1 MQGRPPSI
9 LYLCR
14 SEQQFFLRWSMA
26 LFRNIVIGL
35 VGGAVGTLA
44 MGQYWTRVA
53 PLLQDDEG
61 ESSGD
66 HKPTPDRHS
75 IAPLGQLHAP
85 GESSTAALGR
95 LAYEAAEGH
104 TPKKEGTRT
113 ALSEGIHWGMGV
125 LNGGLYGALAGPR
138 EPLKAAI
145 FGVGLWA
152 LMDEGLVP
160 LMGLQDGPGGS
171 TPRGHINRLG
181 AHLAYGL
188 GLGLTALALDRM
200 LPDGK

>member
-1 MQGRPPSI
+1 
-9 LYLCR
+9 
-14 SEQQFFLRWSMA
+14 MA

-104 TPKKEGTRT
+104 TPRKEGTRT
-113 ALSEGIHWGMGV
+113 ALSEGVHWGMGV

-160 LMGLQDGPGGS
+160 LMGLQDGPAGS

-188 GLGLTALALDRM
+188 GLGLMALALDRV
-200 LPDGK
+200 LPDGQ

>member
-1 MQGRPPSI
+1 
-9 LYLCR
+9 
-14 SEQQFFLRWSMA
+14 MA

-44 MGQYWTRVA
+44 MGQYWMRVA

-104 TPKKEGTRT
+104 TPKRRAPAPRSARGFT
-113 ALSEGIHWGMGV
+113 
-125 LNGGLYGALAGPR
+125 GG
-138 EPLKAAI
+138 
-145 FGVGLWA
+145 WA
-152 LMDEGLVP
+152 
-160 LMGLQDGPGGS
+160 S
-171 TPRGHINRLG
+171 
-181 AHLAYGL
+181 
-188 GLGLTALALDRM
+188 
-200 LPDGK
+200 

>member
-1 MQGRPPSI
+1 
-9 LYLCR
+9 
-14 SEQQFFLRWSMA
+14 MA

-113 ALSEGIHWGMGV
+113 ALSEGFT
-125 LNGGLYGALAGPR
+125 GG
-138 EPLKAAI
+138 
-145 FGVGLWA
+145 WA
-152 LMDEGLVP
+152 
-160 LMGLQDGPGGS
+160 S
-171 TPRGHINRLG
+171 
-181 AHLAYGL
+181 
-188 GLGLTALALDRM
+188 
-200 LPDGK
+200 